1 MAEKEAL
8 ICKVEAT
15 MYESNTGLPSGLVG
29 NARTLKPTTIISG
42 LGRGINFSKKV
53 QLSNPMDGIVIAY
66 KPITEA
72 SPTSLID
79 RLRYA
84 AAERPNFQMFNY
96 VYKVW
101 IPGLPG
107 STYNLFECLDWDDK
121 EAFDYIA
128 AQSPWVPIDI
138 SEGTNVQGAIPPATS
153 VKVRFGR
160 GIPWDPKI
168 VEIGENIPNLVIPVM
183 QKPPPGEA
191 FKLGAPTGFG
201 GGGAGSGGGGDAG
214 AAATWASTSV
224 SPFITDARCY
234 DDAQDIPNKSQHASI
249 LADVHPDFLPHVKSF
264 ICEAWKQKQITIRLN
279 SSYRSIER
287 QQRLYDDWVA
297 GGRTGIAPANPATG
311 LSYHNLGMAID
322 FNPTL
327 ANGTR
332 LMSTSS
338 KSSWRS
344 SGIVEIG
351 KAAGM
356 YWGGDFNSNFD
367 PIHFDFRT
375 RVSRGSRPAVLTAAN
390 SQGVSPNRA
399 NLDGIIT

>member
-1 MAEKEAL
+1 VAEDPPGRL
-8 ICKVEAT
+8 
-15 MYESNTGLPSGLVG
+15 
-29 NARTLKPTTIISG
+29 TLKG
-42 LGRGINFSKKV
+42 LKYGFLNDVSDTGMDNSTDRRRSNGTDFLRSAVQSNYSRKALEKV
-53 QLSNPMDGIVIAY
+53 DVFTGIVCAVGE
-66 KPITEA
+66 KMPICAQNANNVLAEYSSEWDPGQKEHTKNVPVYRVYIPEIECRPA
-72 SPTSLID
+72 PTSWADPVIATYYD
-79 RLRYA
+79 
-84 AAERPNFQMFNY
+84 
-96 VYKVW
+96 VYTVITLKDTPEV
-101 IPGLPG
+101 G
-107 STYNLFECLDWDDK
+107 SVVT
-121 EAFDYIA
+121 
-128 AQSPWVPIDI
+128 
-138 SEGTNVQGAIPPATS
+138 
-153 VKVRFGR
+153 VRF
-160 GIPWDPKI
+160 D
-168 VEIGENIPNLVIPVM
+168 NINNFKGPRIIEVGKVIEFLNDV
-183 QKPPPGEA
+183 PGDLAGA
-191 FKLGAPTGFG
+191 F
-201 GGGAGSGGGGDAG
+201 GGGAGGGSLGAYGGDAG

-224 SPFITDARCY
+224 SPLITDARCY